1 MNSFFN
7 GQFNYCSLLGMLH
20 SRFSNKKVKHVHER
34 CLRLIH
40 YTKLSSYN
48 DLFTRDKSASTH
60 YKIIS
65 NFGITK
71 LSQTLI

>member
-1 MNSFFN
+1 
-7 GQFNYCSLLGMLH
+7 MLH

-34 CLRLIH
+34 CLRLIL
-40 YTKLSSYN
+40 YAKLPSYN

-65 NFGITK
+65 NFDITK